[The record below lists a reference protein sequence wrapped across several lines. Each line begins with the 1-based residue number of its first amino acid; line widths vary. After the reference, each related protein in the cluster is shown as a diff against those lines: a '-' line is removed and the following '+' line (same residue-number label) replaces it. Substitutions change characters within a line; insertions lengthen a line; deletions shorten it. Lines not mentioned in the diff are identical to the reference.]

1 MVPRLLNNLA
11 NNLIPKDHAYIIS
24 DTCLPIGPLK
34 NLNLFGFVFL
44 LLITYTQL
52 VTTTLQPPIGS
63 FDTLI
68 RIWLLRVFV
77 ECRLQFPKP
86 TTYFCMSLSADCSL
100 IFEHQQVVKDDNFL
114 DLLCNCKP
122 E

>member
-1 MVPRLLNNLA
+1 MVLRLLNNLA
-11 NNLIPKDHAYIIS
+11 NGLFPTDHAYIIS

-34 NLNLFGFVFL
+34 NLNHFGFGYL
-44 LLITYTQL
+44 LPIRYTQL
-52 VTTTLQPPIGS
+52 ITISLQPPLGS

-68 RIWLLRVFV
+68 RIRLLRVFV

-86 TTYFCMSLSADCSL
+86 TTYFCVSLPADYSL
-100 IFEHQQVVKDDNFL
+100 NFEHQQLVKSDKFL
-114 DLLCNCKP
+114 DLLYNCKP